1 MKSRIEILEDE
12 YEEVCGKIQLLKRV
26 TKDMTTSDE
35 AVNKQLEELVNKKEE
50 LSLSIKREEAYRTR
64 LILEGIDNK
73 INKLAD
79 AVRDIARDK

>member
-26 TKDMTTSDE
+26 AKDMTTSDE